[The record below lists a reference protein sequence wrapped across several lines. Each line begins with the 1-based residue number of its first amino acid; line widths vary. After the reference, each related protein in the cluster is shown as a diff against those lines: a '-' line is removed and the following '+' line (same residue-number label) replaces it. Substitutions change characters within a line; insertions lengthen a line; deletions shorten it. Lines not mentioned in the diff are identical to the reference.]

1 MAVCFTFF
9 LLFLSYGIVSG
20 QILCEDGF
28 CRDEFDARHELGQI
42 GALEQ
47 RPTCDAK
54 GQFMQ
59 FHCVPTQTCFCQS
72 EEGERL
78 FGEVLH
84 MGASMKERIEFLVE
98 SERDGWNV
106 DFFSEI
112 PECLPDGTY
121 GRVVRRS
128 GSKICV
134 DERGQPIQGYEAMP
148 GTEEFNTMNCNCA
161 LTSLLMDSM
170 NEKPVCCKNGNFRNI
185 QCRRGACR
193 CVDSDGRQR
202 KKTTTEVLEKLET
215 NIKRIEQ
222 DGQSKEQKHKRVI
235 GYVMAYSVGLYV
247 LFAIL
252 YYFKYVGRS
261 QYWLYSV
268 LHASPLLLLP
278 VLRTSSRGRCST
290 KTGPRSTKWSTI
302 CLRTGPATAWPSSA
316 PSARH
321 ITAWRWW
328 RSSSSYRTH
337 ARIAAAITR
346 RASSA
351 PPRPCS
357 PAPSPTPQGDW
368 AAAMTLP

>member
-1 MAVCFTFF
+1 MDFVGGRRPLQFGR
-9 LLFLSYGIVSG
+9 SWYGHDSWP
-20 QILCEDGF
+20 
-28 CRDEFDARHELGQI
+28 DEFDARHELGQI

-148 GTEEFNTMNCNCA
+148 GTEEFNTMNC
-161 LTSLLMDSM
+161 
-170 NEKPVCCKNGNFRNI
+170 K
-185 QCRRGACR
+185 
-193 CVDSDGRQR
+193 
-202 KKTTTEVLEKLET
+202 VLEKLET

-278 VLRTSSRGRCST
+278 VAKEILDKYGTPEEQSKALKPFVPTQNVPGN
-290 KTGPRSTKWSTI
+290 
-302 CLRTGPATAWPSSA
+302 
-316 PSARH
+316 
-321 ITAWRWW
+321 
-328 RSSSSYRTH
+328 
-337 ARIAAAITR
+337 
-346 RASSA
+346 
-351 PPRPCS
+351 PCS
-357 PAPSPTPQGDW
+357 PPPVGPAP
-368 AAAMTLP
+368 AAAARQKPVRARQSGRLFA